1 MKKFELTTE
10 FITNALGK
18 KLFRIKALV
27 EFGSVKAGELGGY
40 AEKEENISQDGN
52 AWVSGDAK
60 VFGNAWVSDDACVY
74 GDAKVFGNAWVSGD
88 AWVHGNAKVFGNA
101 EVYGDTEVS
110 GDALVYGNAK
120 VSDNVRVSGNAK
132 VFGNAEV
139 YGDTEVSGD
148 AKVSDNAEVSGD
160 AKVSDNAEVSG
171 DAKVSDNAEVSGDAD
186 YALVK
191 GFGTEFRYTTF
202 YRDKNKKIMVNC
214 GCFHGD
220 LEAFRKQVKETR
232 SGKIAKEYL
241 MIADLMEYHFTSE
254 DSSDE

>member
-52 AWVSGDAK
+52 AWVSDDACVYGDAK
-60 VFGNAWVSDDACVY
+60 IFGNAWVSDDACVY
-74 GDAKVFGNAWVSGD
+74 GDAKVFGNAWVYGD
-88 AWVHGNAKVFGNA
+88 AC
-101 EVYGDTEVS
+101 VY
-110 GDALVYGNAK
+110 
-120 VSDNVRVSGNAK
+120 
-132 VFGNAEV
+132 
-139 YGDTEVSGD
+139 GD

-160 AKVSDNAEVSG
+160 ACVYG

-191 GFGTEFRYTTF
+191 GFGTEFRCTTF

-241 MIADLMEYHFTSE
+241 MIADLMEYHFASE

>member
-52 AWVSGDAK
+52 AWVSGDAR
-60 VFGNAWVSDDACVY
+60 VY
-74 GDAKVFGNAWVSGD
+74 GD

-120 VSDNVRVSGNAK
+120 V
-132 VFGNAEV
+132 FGNAEV
-139 YGDTEVSGD
+139 YGDAKVFGNAWVSGD
-148 AKVSDNAEVSGD
+148 T
-160 AKVSDNAEVSG
+160 
-171 DAKVSDNAEVSGDAD
+171 D

-191 GFGTEFRYTTF
+191 GFGAEFRCTTF

-254 DSSDE
+254 GSNNE

>member
-10 FITNALGK
+10 SITNEVGK
-18 KLFRIKALV
+18 KLFRIKALID
-27 EFGSVKAGELGGY
+27 FGDVKAGELGGY

-52 AWVSGDAK
+52 AWVSGDARVYGNAWVSGDARVSDNVRVSDNAK
-60 VFGNAWVSDDACVY
+60 VFGNAEVYGDAKVSDNAKVFGNAKVYGDAKVSDNAKVFGDACVY
-74 GDAKVFGNAWVSGD
+74 GDAKVYGNAWVYGD

-101 EVYGDTEVS
+101 WVYGDT
-110 GDALVYGNAK
+110 
-120 VSDNVRVSGNAK
+120 
-132 VFGNAEV
+132 
-139 YGDTEVSGD
+139 
-148 AKVSDNAEVSGD
+148 
-160 AKVSDNAEVSG
+160 EVSG

-191 GFGTEFRYTTF
+191 GFGTEFRCTTF

-220 LEAFRKQVKETR
+220 LETFRKQVKETR

-254 DSSDE
+254 DSSNE